1 MIISIKQFF
10 GEVGMN
16 IYFTASWSDL
26 VDNINLPN
34 DYSYFEY
41 LSYAFYFLLAVAV
54 LCFVISFF
62 VDRRKKDRTNRN
74 YRIVKRVIAAVLILL
89 PFVINAFIKPIRL
102 SETTETTAIIL
113 NVLAMFFPIGASA
126 IVFTNIK
133 NKDDKNK
140 INQTNPV
147 DDK

>member
-1 MIISIKQFF
+1 
-10 GEVGMN
+10 MN

-62 VDRRKKDRTNRN
+62 VDRRKKDRTNRT

>member
-1 MIISIKQFF
+1 
-10 GEVGMN
+10 MN